1 MWYLVSEITKICISL
16 EIWHRF
22 RVRFTWN
29 QKKFK
34 LLLGSFWQRFRVIST
49 RNKENQIMIP
59 GHFDTGFVWCPTPE
73 ITKIFMSLEIWH
85 RFRVMSTRN
94 QKIETVIE
102 VILTQISC
110 DVRPKSKKIEIVIG
124 VILTQISWDV
134 QYLKSQTS
142 LSPWSFDTD
151 FVWCP
156 PGIKKRKLSLGS
168 F

>member
-1 MWYLVSEITKICISL
+1 MWGSPEIKKSLNCYWGHFDRDFVWSPHEIKKI
-16 EIWHRF
+16 
-22 RVRFTWN
+22 
-29 QKKFK
+29 K
-34 LLLGSFWQRFRVIST
+34 LWFRVILTQVSCDAQHLKSQKSLCPW
-49 RNKENQIMIP
+49 R
-59 GHFDTGFVWCPTPE
+59 FDTDFVWCPPE
-73 ITKIFMSLEIWH
+73 IK
-85 RFRVMSTRN
+85 
-94 QKIETVIE
+94 KIETVIE